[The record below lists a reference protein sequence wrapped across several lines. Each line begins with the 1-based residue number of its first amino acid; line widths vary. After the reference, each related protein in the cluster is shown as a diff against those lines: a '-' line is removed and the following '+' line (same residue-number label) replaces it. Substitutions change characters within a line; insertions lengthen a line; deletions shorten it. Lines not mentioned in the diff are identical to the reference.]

1 MALFPY
7 ADIIVDG
14 LTVTDNVS
22 LISSDT
28 RSKQFLTR
36 RTLGQRYEI
45 EMACRVVPEKFRAA
59 NAYITSLRGGAT
71 VTQIT
76 LPLYGES
83 AVTDKTTAASAAIGL
98 RAVTL
103 ASVTGIEPGLYMQ
116 FAGHTKLYCVTSLAG
131 NVVNFEPN
139 LIRPVASGEAVK
151 FNGVQM
157 HCKIASPNNG
167 FGSTGNR
174 NPVTRNLKF
183 IEVIG

>member
-1 MALFPY
+1 MAQFPY

-14 LTVTDNVS
+14 LTVSDNVS

-45 EMACRVVPEKFRAA
+45 EMTCRVLPDKFRAA
-59 NAYITSLRGGAT
+59 NAYITSLRGGAA

-76 LPLYGES
+76 LPFYGES
-83 AVTDKTTAASAAIGL
+83 PVTDKSTAASAAIGL
-98 RAVTL
+98 RAITL
-103 ASVTGIEPGLYMQ
+103 ASVTGVEPGLYMQ
-116 FAGHTKLYCVTSLAG
+116 FAGHTKLYCVTSLSG

-139 LIRPVASGEAVK
+139 LIRAVASGETVK
-151 FNGVQM
+151 FNGVQV
-157 HCKIASPNNG
+157 HCKLGAPNNG
-167 FGSTGNR
+167 FASTGNR
-174 NPVTRNLKF
+174 IPVTRNLKF